1 MTLPDQTD
9 LINRSV
15 RRDDV
20 VRSHGDV
27 PPLLY
32 FAFPTW
38 GRLPYQ
44 GPLPPELPTY
54 WTPQRDFV
62 LRGTILAEDFWGEA
76 VAIAATKAAAMSFDI
91 DSDVPL
97 RRKRA
102 QELMLQW
109 DGQGGWVQS
118 QEKGIQDF
126 LCTDNG
132 EFHQIVRASGAAGS
146 KILGL
151 LHLDSLRCL
160 RTGDPDRPVV
170 YRDILNRY
178 HELRDYE
185 VISLV
190 DQPDPGTAWF
200 GIGHCAAA
208 RSYHQIY
215 KQAAVEQYLREKLTG
230 GGATELEFVGGIT
243 EKQVTDAKNSAENQ
257 QSQRG
262 AVYYQ
267 GKIVIPVMDD
277 KGVTGYRV
285 PLKSVPDGF
294 ARKEELDI
302 ALLSYANS
310 IGLVLTDLQP
320 LSGQGLGTG
329 AQSIVLEEKAQGR
342 GLAARRKQ
350 MTHHLNEWVHP
361 DQTTFYFHETDLREE
376 QQEAALS
383 LTRAQTRQV
392 QIQSGEINSDQ
403 ARQLAVD
410 KDDLPRDFLA
420 KDQINTG
427 TLGDEQKP
435 ATETETGAGAITQ
448 QPAAA
453 TIPLGAPKP
462 PTARAPGA
470 SFAKEKGQQPSGD
483 PYAKLRAAGLD
494 LSELSGL
501 WWSPAKECYFV
512 SFGDWVETP
521 AGQRERIV
529 RQAFGNHVEFA
540 DETEGT
546 PHDDGYLQV
555 RRASATGKAQQPSQ
569 AQIAAGNYAK
579 AHVKF
584 AGLDVSI
591 ENKAGSTRTGQGR
604 DGKTWSRP
612 MHNDY
617 GYIRRTE
624 GVDGD
629 HVDVYLG
636 PNEKADTA
644 YVVHQLKPDTGAYD
658 EDKCMLGFD
667 SEAAAKACY
676 LKHVPT
682 PNFFG
687 AITPVPM
694 SMFTEKVLARKGEPV
709 VPDAARRATG
719 KEADYLESAL
729 RLYAQMRKELDHG

>member
-1 MTLPDQTD
+1 MALPDQTD
-9 LINRSV
+9 VINRSV
-15 RRDDV
+15 RKDDV
-20 VRSHGDV
+20 IQSRGDV

-44 GPLPPELPTY
+44 GPLPPDLPTY
-54 WTPQRDFV
+54 WTPQRDIV
-62 LRGTILAEDFWGEA
+62 LRGTILAEDFWGQA
-76 VAIAATKAAAMSFDI
+76 VAIAAAKAAAMSFDI

-132 EFHQIVRASGAAGS
+132 EFHQIVRATGASGS

-151 LHLDSLRCL
+151 LQLDSLRCL
-160 RTGDPDRPVV
+160 RTGDPERPVV

-190 DQPDPGTAWF
+190 DHPDPGTAWF

-208 RSYHQIY
+208 RTYHQIY
-215 KQAAVEQYLREKLTG
+215 KQASIEQYLREKLTG

-243 EKQVTDAKNSAENQ
+243 EKQVTDAKTSAENQ
-257 QSQRG
+257 QAQRG

-267 GKIVIPVMDD
+267 GKIIIPVMDD

-294 ARKEELDI
+294 ERKQELDI
-302 ALLSYANS
+302 ALLGYANA

-329 AQSIVLEEKAQGR
+329 AQSVVLEEKAQGR

-350 MTHHLNEWVHP
+350 LTHLLNEWVHP
-361 DQTTFYFHETDLREE
+361 EQTTFYFHETDLREE

-383 LTRAQTRQV
+383 LTRAETRQV

-410 KDDLPRDFLA
+410 KEDLPRDFLA
-420 KDQINTG
+420 ADEINSG

-435 ATETETGAGAITQ
+435 ATQDETGTGPITE
-448 QPAAA
+448 QPATA

-462 PTARAPGA
+462 PAARAPGA
-470 SFAKEKGQQPSGD
+470 TYAKEK
-483 PYAKLRAAGLD
+483 
-494 LSELSGL
+494 
-501 WWSPAKECYFV
+501 
-512 SFGDWVETP
+512 
-521 AGQRERIV
+521 
-529 RQAFGNHVEFA
+529 
-540 DETEGT
+540 EG
-546 PHDDGYLQV
+546 
-555 RRASATGKAQQPSQ
+555 APSQ

-579 AHVKF
+579 KHIKF
-584 AGLDVSI
+584 AGLDVSV
-591 ENKAGSTRTGQGR
+591 ENEKGSTRTGTSKS
-604 DGKTWSRP
+604 GKVWSRQ

-636 PNEKADTA
+636 PNEQADTA
-644 YVVHQLKPDTGAYD
+644 YVVHQLNPDTGAYD

-667 SEAAAKACY
+667 SPAAAKTAY
-676 LKHVPT
+676 LKHYDSPK
-682 PNFFG
+682 FFG
-687 AITPVPM
+687 ALTPVPM
-694 SMFTEKVLARKGEPV
+694 SLFKEKVLSRKGEPA
-709 VPDAARRATG
+709 VPDAAQRAAG
-719 KEADYLESAL
+719 KEADYLDDAL
-729 RLYAQMRKELDHG
+729 RLYAQMRKELNDV